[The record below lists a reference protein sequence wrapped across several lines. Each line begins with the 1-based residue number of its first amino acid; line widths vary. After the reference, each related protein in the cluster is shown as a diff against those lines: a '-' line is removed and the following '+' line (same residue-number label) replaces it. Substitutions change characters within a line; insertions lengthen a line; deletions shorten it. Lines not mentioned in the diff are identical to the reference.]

1 MSIIDCVAVGDQ
13 PELGAGSRDGVRV
26 DLIGLRDAIL
36 SAGGAIG
43 NDALRR
49 LLAMGPS
56 AHMATVLEVIDPE
69 LVHAD
74 EFDLPDPEAVSE
86 HAMQVAV
93 REGADAGRL
102 ILLQLWKRQ
111 EAWTASRSMTTS
123 HAYAT
128 AAMDRTG
135 RETSRFDVSR
145 SGVVAEVG
153 LVMGVHGSTADVKII
168 QAGLLN
174 PEGVLST
181 THEALAQGLIT
192 EPVAR
197 LMADAMDGLSF
208 EQMARVEAMVLPRLV
223 RHIDPITRE
232 GAPAGYSYAKEQLT
246 RALNRVAPERAKE
259 KHARAMAK
267 RGVKIRILEEDGLAQ
282 ISLWTTKVQGIS
294 FYERINEMAEA
305 SVAEERQAVQ
315 DAGHDPASVRTINQC
330 RADVLVELV
339 LNAGNI
345 TSNGKGQQGEAT
357 HETATA
363 VIGCGNS
370 SARVSVGLL
379 IDLPTLLALRDNP
392 AELPG
397 YGPLDPELA
406 RALAADNEWRRF
418 LHDPITGQILDL
430 GHTKYEPSRKLR
442 EFIHARDPKC
452 TYPGCNH
459 QARRSQLDHITPW
472 PQGPTDRHNLH
483 PLCVHHH
490 NLKTHGN
497 WQVTR
502 DHDSGETTWTS
513 PRGLRAIAPHP
524 YTPTP
529 KIVSPDENDGPP
541 PF

>member
-1 MSIIDCVAVGDQ
+1 MSIIDCVAVSDQ
-13 PELGAGSRDGVRV
+13 PKLGAGSRDGVRV
-26 DLIGLRDAIL
+26 DLIGLREEVLFAD
-36 SAGGAIG
+36 GAIG
-43 NDALRR
+43 NDVLRR

-74 EFDLPDPEAVSE
+74 AFDLPDPQAVTE

-102 ILLQLWKRQ
+102 ILLQLCKRQ
-111 EAWTASRSMTTS
+111 EAWSSALSARMT
-123 HAYAT
+123 HAYST

-153 LVMGVHGSTADVKII
+153 LVMGVHGSTADVKIT

-223 RHIDPITRE
+223 RHIDPVTRE
-232 GAPAGYSYAKEQLT
+232 GAPAGYSYAKDQLA

-259 KHARAMAK
+259 KRAQAMAK

-282 ISLWTTKVQGIS
+282 ICLWTTKVQGIS

-305 SVAEERQAVQ
+305 SQAAERKAVEETGH
-315 DAGHDPASVRTINQC
+315 DAGSVRTINQA

-339 LNAGNI
+339 MNAKPTPG
-345 TSNGKGQQGEAT
+345 
-357 HETATA
+357 TALIDC
-363 VIGCGNS
+363 VNVP
-370 SARVSVGLL
+370 ARVNVGVL

-459 QARRSQLDHITPW
+459 QARRSQLDHIQPW
-472 PQGPTDRHNLH
+472 PQGPTDRSNLH

-513 PRGLRAIAPHP
+513 PRGLTAKAPHP
-524 YTPTP
+524 YTP
-529 KIVSPDENDGPP
+529 IIHEHDGPP

>member
-1 MSIIDCVAVGDQ
+1 VSIIDCVAVIDQ
-13 PELGAGSRDGVRV
+13 PELGAGSCDGVRV
-26 DLIGLRDAIL
+26 DLIGLREEVL
-36 SAGGAIG
+36 FAGGAVG
-43 NDALRR
+43 NDMLRR

-69 LVHAD
+69 LVHPD
-74 EFDLPDPEAVSE
+74 VFDLPDPEAVSE
-86 HAMQVAV
+86 HAMQIAV

-102 ILLQLWKRQ
+102 ILLQLCKRQ
-111 EAWTASRSMTTS
+111 EAWSAALSARMT

-128 AAMDRTG
+128 SAMDRTG

-153 LVMGVHGSTADVKII
+153 LVMGVHGSTADVKIT
-168 QAGLLN
+168 QASLLN

-181 THEALAQGLIT
+181 THEALAQGLVT

-232 GAPAGYSYAKEQLT
+232 GAPAGYSYAKDQLA

-259 KHARAMAK
+259 KRAQAMAK
-267 RGVKIRILEEDGLAQ
+267 RGVKIRILEEEGLAQ
-282 ISLWTTKVQGIS
+282 ICLWTTKVQGIS

-305 SVAEERQAVQ
+305 SQAAERKAVEET
-315 DAGHDPASVRTINQC
+315 GHDTGSVRTINQA

-339 LNAGNI
+339 MNSKPAG
-345 TSNGKGQQGEAT
+345 SNQD
-357 HETATA
+357 
-363 VIGCGNS
+363 VVSLLGCDRS
-370 SARVSVGLL
+370 PRVNVGVL

-397 YGPLDPELA
+397 YGPLDPDLA
-406 RALAADNEWRRF
+406 RALATDNEWRRF

-430 GHTKYEPSRKLR
+430 GHTRYEPNRKLR

-452 TYPGCNH
+452 TYPGCNQ

-472 PQGPTDRHNLH
+472 PQGPTNRDNLH

-513 PRGLRAIAPHP
+513 PRGLTAKAPHP
-524 YTPTP
+524 YTP
-529 KIVSPDENDGPP
+529 IIDEHDGPP

>member
-1 MSIIDCVAVGDQ
+1 MSNLALCASTG
-13 PELGAGSRDGVRV
+13 ELPV
-26 DLIGLRDAIL
+26 DLVALREEVLA
-36 SAGGAIG
+36 AGGAVG
-43 NDALRR
+43 NDVLRR
-49 LLAMGPS
+49 LLARGPS
-56 AHMATVLEVIDPE
+56 WAMAGVLDAIDSD
-69 LVHAD
+69 LVFPV
-74 EFDLPDPEAVSE
+74 ECDLPDPEAVTE

-123 HAYAT
+123 NAYAT
-128 AAMDRTG
+128 SAMDRTG

-153 LVMGVHGSTADVKII
+153 LVMGVHGSTADVKIT

-197 LMADAMDGLSF
+197 LMANAMDGLSF

-223 RHIDPITRE
+223 RHIDPVTRE
-232 GAPAGYSYAKEQLT
+232 GAPAGYSYAKDQLT

-259 KHARAMAK
+259 KRARAMAK

-282 ISLWTTKVQGIS
+282 ICLWTTKVQGIS

-305 SVAEERQAVQ
+305 SQAAERQAVE
-315 DAGHDPASVRTINQC
+315 DAGHDTAGVRTINQA
-330 RADVLVELV
+330 RADVLVEMV
-339 LNAGNI
+339 MNSTSTPGNALINCD
-345 TSNGKGQQGEAT
+345 S
-357 HETATA
+357 
-363 VIGCGNS
+363 VP
-370 SARVSVGLL
+370 ARVNVGVL

-397 YGPLDPELA
+397 YGPLDPDLA

-418 LHDPITGQILDL
+418 LHDPITGQLLDL
-430 GHTKYEPSRKLR
+430 GHAKYEPSRKLR

-472 PQGPTDRHNLH
+472 PQGPTNRENLH

-513 PRGLRAIAPHP
+513 PRGLRAKAPHP
-524 YTPTP
+524 YTPMPNTIWP
-529 KIVSPDENDGPP
+529 EEDDGPP

>member
-1 MSIIDCVAVGDQ
+1 MSHLDLCASTG
-13 PELGAGSRDGVRV
+13 ELPV
-26 DLIGLRDAIL
+26 DLVALRDEVLA
-36 SAGGAIG
+36 SGGAIG
-43 NDALRR
+43 NDMLRS

-56 AHMATVLEVIDPE
+56 AHMATVLEVINPE

-74 EFDLPDPEAVSE
+74 QLDLPDADVVSE

-111 EAWTASRSMTTS
+111 EAWTASRSMTVS
-123 HAYAT
+123 HEYAS

-153 LVMGVHGSTADVKII
+153 LVMGVHGSTADVKIT

-181 THEALAQGLIT
+181 THEALAQGLVT

-197 LMADAMDGLSF
+197 LMADAMDGLSL
-208 EQMARVEAMVLPRLV
+208 EQMARVEALVLPRLV
-223 RHIDPITRE
+223 RHIDPVTRE
-232 GAPAGYSYAKEQLT
+232 GAPAGYSYAKDQLA
-246 RALNRVAPERAKE
+246 RALNRVAPDRAKE
-259 KHARAMAK
+259 KRAQAMAK
-267 RGVKIRILEEDGLAQ
+267 RGVKIRILEDDGLAQ
-282 ISLWTTKVQGIS
+282 ICLWTTKVQGIS
-294 FYERINEMAEA
+294 FYERINEMAAA
-305 SVAEERQAVQ
+305 SQAAERKAVEE
-315 DAGHDPASVRTINQC
+315 AGHDTGSVRTINQC
-330 RADVLVELV
+330 RADVLVDLV
-339 LNAGNI
+339 MNSKP
-345 TSNGKGQQGEAT
+345 TPAT
-357 HETATA
+357 TLLDC
-363 VIGCGNS
+363 VNVP
-370 SARVSVGLL
+370 ARVNVGVL

-430 GHTKYEPSRKLR
+430 GNSRYEPSRKLR
-442 EFIHARDPKC
+442 DFIHARDPKC
-452 TYPGCNH
+452 TYPSCNH
-459 QARRSQLDHITPW
+459 QARRSQLDHIQPW
-472 PQGPTDRHNLH
+472 PEGPTDRDNLH

-513 PRGLRAIAPHP
+513 PRGLRAKSPHP
-524 YTPTP
+524 YTPMPTPAP
-529 KIVSPDENDGPP
+529 KIASPDEGDGPP